1 MTRARDVADTQD
13 NVGGAVA
20 PYVAGKNYLINGSM
34 DIFQRGT
41 SNSSFAVSNNG
52 SYVTAD
58 RWNIGSTASVNLAS
72 SQQNADIVGTRYAL
86 RYGRVAG
93 QTATGIVRLVN
104 ALETFNSLA
113 LAGNNV
119 TLSFYAKRGADTPS
133 ALTCYVYWGT
143 GTDQSASLTY
153 TGWTGATFNS
163 QVNTLTTTS
172 QKFTFSTAIPSNAT
186 QVAILFDYTSTG
198 TAGANEWVQ
207 IEKAQLE
214 IGSVATPFSRAGGSI
229 GGELALCQ
237 RYYQRLTATST
248 FGRFGFGM
256 ATGTTNCQ
264 VIFPLKTTMRTSV
277 TALDFSGTTHFVMND
292 GVSNTATNT
301 APTLDSMQN
310 PDNCLVVF
318 TAASGLTAFRPY
330 NIAGNNNATAYIGF
344 SAEL

>member
-1 MTRARDVADTQD
+1 M
-13 NVGGAVA
+13 
-20 PYVAGKNYLINGSM
+20 
-34 DIFQRGT
+34 
-41 SNSSFAVSNNG
+41 
-52 SYVTAD
+52 
-58 RWNIGSTASVNLAS
+58 
-72 SQQNADIVGTRYAL
+72 
-86 RYGRVAG
+86 
-93 QTATGIVRLVN
+93 LVN

-113 LAGNNV
+113 LDGNNV

-229 GGELALCQ
+229 GGELASCQ
-237 RYYQRLTATST
+237 RYYIRYNGGSTTGANYQVAGNAISSTTIDSYFQLPVTLRSTPSSIDFTNLGIYRVNNGTIYNSGGWYLETSSTGNT
-248 FGRFGFGM
+248 FSARYIHGS
-256 ATGTTNCQ
+256 A
-264 VIFPLKTTMRTSV
+264 
-277 TALDFSGTTHFVMND
+277 
-292 GVSNTATNT
+292 
-301 APTLDSMQN
+301 
-310 PDNCLVVF
+310 VF
-318 TAASGLTAFRPY
+318 TQGTDSTILVTGSNGASYL
-330 NIAGNNNATAYIGF
+330 GF

>member
-1 MTRARDVADTQD
+1 MTRSRDVADSQD
-13 NVGGAVA
+13 NLGGAVA
-20 PYVAGKNYLINGSM
+20 PYVGAKNFLINGSM

-41 SNSSFAVSNNG
+41 SNSSFAVNNSG

-72 SQQNADIVGTRYAL
+72 SRQTADNVGTSYAL
-86 RYGRVAG
+86 RYGRVSG
-93 QTATGIVRLVN
+93 QTATGVVRSVN

-119 TLSFYAKRGADTPS
+119 TLSFYAKKGADAPS

-153 TGWTGATFNS
+153 TGWTGATYAS

-172 QKFTFSTAIPSNAT
+172 QKFTFATAIPSNAT

-214 IGSVATPFSRAGGSI
+214 VGSVATPFARAGGSI

-237 RYYQRLTATST
+237 RYYQRITAGQSFYRFSYGGNVSATQAGFVVPFRTSMRTIPT
-248 FGRFGFGM
+248 FTASGNFDSVE
-256 ATGTTNCQ
+256 GTTS
-264 VIFPLKTTMRTSV
+264 R
-277 TALDFSGTTHFVMND
+277 GTN
-292 GVSNTATNT
+292 
-301 APTLDSMQN
+301 APTLSSDGSN
-310 PDNCLVVF
+310 TESAFLF
-318 TAASGLTAFRPY
+318 TVIASGA
-330 NIAGNNNATAYIGF
+330 AAATIQLRSSSNVNTYIDF